1 MNKEPL
7 ALTFDFG
14 TQSVRACIYD
24 AHGECLALESKKYE
38 PAYYSSKPG
47 YAEMDPAYYFDCLCE
62 CTKRLVKEY
71 PDLLSRVEGIELDCF
86 RDSAVL
92 LDKDHNVIRPMIL
105 WLDSRMAECK
115 KPLPLLSRTLFSLVG
130 KSDVIRLN
138 RKRTMANWIK
148 ENEPENFAKIDK
160 YVSVSTYFIY
170 RLTGELKDS
179 PSDFTGHYP
188 LDYKNK
194 RWYAKPETHLQGQIF
209 SLRRDQLVE
218 LVDTQGL
225 LGKISEEGAKATGIP
240 AGIPLF
246 AGGSD
251 KSCETL
257 GSGVYD
263 NRYAAVSLG
272 TACTIETVT
281 KKYKGPQPFLPAYPS
296 VQKDVYNMDVQ
307 IYRGFWMINWFLKEF
322 GAYNID
328 DLITT
333 DVTPEEYNKK
343 LFDIPA
349 GSDGLLLQPY
359 WGSPL
364 EHPEVKGA
372 MVGFS
377 DYTTKVHFYKA
388 IIEGIGYELRV
399 ARDNFE
405 KALGHKFEAI
415 RVSGGGARSDEVC
428 QILADLF
435 GTKVE
440 KLQTVETS
448 SLGAA
453 MGVFLSLG
461 VYGSAE
467 EACAKMVRVTKSFA
481 PNRENTKIYDALYA
495 NAYKGLYKALKKTY
509 RYLYQF
515 GSQK

>member
-1 MNKEPL
+1 MDNPL
-7 ALTFDFG
+7 IMTFDFG
-14 TQSVRACIYD
+14 TQSVRASIYD
-24 AHGECLALESKKYE
+24 KSGECLAMKSKKYE
-38 PAYYSSKPG
+38 PAYFSSKPG

-62 CTKRLVKEY
+62 CTSALAKENK
-71 PDLLSRVEGIELDCF
+71 DLLPRVKGIELDCF

-92 LDKDHNVIRPMIL
+92 LDKDRKVIRPMIL

-115 KPLPLLSRTLFSLVG
+115 EPLPFLSRLIFGLVG
-130 KSDVIRLN
+130 MSDVITQN
-138 RKRTMANWIK
+138 RRRTTANWIK

-160 YVSVSTYFIY
+160 YVSISTYFVL

-194 RWYAKPETHLQGQIF
+194 RWYKNPDKHLQGQIF
-209 SLRRDQLVE
+209 SLRGDQLAE
-218 LVDTQGL
+218 LVDAQGV
-225 LGKISEEGAKATGIP
+225 LGVISEECSKLSGIP
-240 AGIPLF
+240 AGIPVF

-263 NRYAAVSLG
+263 DTMAAVSLG

-281 KKYKGPQPFLPAYPS
+281 AKYKGPQPFLPAYPS

-307 IYRGFWMINWFLKEF
+307 VYRGFWMINWFLKEF

-328 DLITT
+328 DLVTT

-349 GSDGLLLQPY
+349 GCNGLMLEPY

-372 MVGFS
+372 VVGFS
-377 DYTTKVHFYKA
+377 DYTTKAHFYKA
-388 IIEGIGYELRV
+388 IIEGIAYELRL
-399 ARDNFE
+399 AKENFE
-405 KALGHKFEAI
+405 KALGHPFQAI
-415 RVSGGGARSDEVC
+415 RISGGGARSDEIC
-428 QILADLF
+428 QIYADLF
-435 GTKVE
+435 GVRVE
-440 KLQTVETS
+440 RVQTIETS

-453 MGVFLSLG
+453 MGGFLSLG
-461 VYGSAE
+461 VYASAK
-467 EACAKMVRVTKSFA
+467 EAAKAMVRVTKTFE
-481 PNRENTKIYDALYA
+481 PNPENTKVYDELFEK
-495 NAYKGLYKALKKTY
+495 AYKHLYPRLKNIHSFLYKHSAK
-509 RYLYQF
+509 
-515 GSQK
+515 